1 MTSPIAQAPFYS
13 TTAKKQGVVVSDNPL
28 FMQRYLVRPA
38 GFEPTTPWFVARYSI
53 QLSYGRRTAKSTRNC
68 DRPPDERAAAAMAG
82 GA

>member
-38 GFEPTTPWFVARYSI
+38 GFEPTTPWFVALPNPFQNR
-53 QLSYGRRTAKSTRNC
+53 LTRRDVVA
-68 DRPPDERAAAAMAG
+68 RPPCYPEKMPLRVTH
-82 GA
+82 